1 MRYFALGLEQ
11 NQKMKTSIS
20 SLGSRIL
27 FLALV
32 GNFTLWSITP
42 ALATTFGGA
51 VSYSSK
57 AQTVSFESRLK
68 HLSIGD
74 RTKLGLGFRTSV
86 FISNS
91 APFSTAEASEIE
103 KNNIDNVESSSFRLL
118 ATNAILF
125 AEYALNTDYSL
136 GLSIDTLGFSFGSET
151 NLSGASKSSIAKPS
165 SLNLFIFDKHDRGTL
180 NSHFLVNRRLEND
193 FLISFG
199 LAHQFIEYRSNESF
213 EFDNQRFRM
222 KNDAL
227 VLVLSQSI
235 N

>member
-11 NQKMKTSIS
+11 NQKMKTSNS
-20 SLGSRIL
+20 SLGTRIL
-27 FLALV
+27 FLVLV

-74 RTKLGLGFRTSV
+74 RTKLGLGLRTSV

-103 KNNIDNVESSSFRLL
+103 KNNIDHVESSSFRVL

-125 AEYALNTDYSL
+125 AEYALNTDYRL
-136 GLSIDTLGFSFGSET
+136 GLSIDALGFSVGSET
-151 NLSGASKSSIAKPS
+151 NFSGASKSSMAKPS
-165 SLNLFIFDKHDRGTL
+165 SLNLLIFDKYDRGTL
-180 NSHFLVNRRLEND
+180 NSHFLVTRRLENE
-193 FLISFG
+193 FFISFG
-199 LAHQFIEYRSNESF
+199 LAHQFVEYRTNESF
-213 EFDNQRFRM
+213 EFDNQRFRF
-222 KNDAL
+222 KNDAM
-227 VLVLSQSI
+227 VLSLARGLD
-235 N
+235 